1 MSACAPAAVFQIPL
15 VRLNRALVPS
25 AVFPFAYPPS
35 GAGTTACALGESAK
49 QMSAN
54 AMNDLKIFMI

>member
-1 MSACAPAAVFQIPL
+1 LSACAPTAVFQIPL

-49 QMSAN
+49 QMSVN
-54 AMNDLKIFMI
+54 TTNNLKIFII